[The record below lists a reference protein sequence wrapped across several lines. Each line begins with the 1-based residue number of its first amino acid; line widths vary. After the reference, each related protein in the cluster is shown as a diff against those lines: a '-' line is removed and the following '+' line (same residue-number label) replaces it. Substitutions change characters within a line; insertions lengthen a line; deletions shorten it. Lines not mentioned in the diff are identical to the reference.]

1 MRDRRRDPQVARIW
15 DEDALKLYDQL
26 IDAGMHA
33 IKPIPPEGME
43 IEMTD
48 DSQHDHLR
56 EAMAAVDQQEEAIA
70 DTVASAAIMDRTE
83 SVDVRSV
90 ILDLQQSKYPDD
102 KITDVLRE
110 RGKVHG
116 DFTDH
121 AGVVQALK
129 LIVRTHANMNSG
141 LRAYD
146 LLSPIQQE
154 ALDMIL
160 HKVGRIIAGDPN
172 YVDHWVDICG
182 YAQLIVQRLGGN
194 K

>member
-1 MRDRRRDPQVARIW
+1 MRD
-15 DEDALKLYDQL
+15 KL
-26 IDAGMHA
+26 
-33 IKPIPPEGME
+33 
-43 IEMTD
+43 D
-48 DSQHDHLR
+48 DYEKRQDVQHDHLR
-56 EAMAAVDQQEEAIA
+56 EAMARVEEQETEVA
-70 DTVASAAIMDRTE
+70 DTIAGAAIVDRTE
-83 SVDVRSV
+83 HVDVRGM

-116 DFTDH
+116 EFTDH
-121 AGVVQALK
+121 AGVAQALK

-160 HKVGRIIAGDPN
+160 HKVARIIAGDPN
-172 YVDHWVDICG
+172 YSDHWVDICG